1 MLRRVRAR
9 GLRSPGANREPLV
22 DRVPGKLG
30 PQVSNPRIW
39 CQFTENPTSQA
50 LRWRGIAE
58 VRAVTMAAQHF
69 GTLPKTTVSKRKRL
83 LADFSLGQEVASE
96 SRHQTAPHPLP
107 RFDCAIGAN
116 AGKGC
121 FRTPGSR
128 LSNRCPCDLEKGGN
142 LLPAQRLQ
150 VTLSQWPP
158 FGVVASRITVHG
170 VAPVADGSQPPE
182 ITKSLGL
189 IPIVDH
195 STPPHTSN
203 VPHASTETKG
213 APTGQGQLAAL
224 DDILGPL
231 QEPVIVRVSSP
242 DSRWYAWVSGINAIN
257 FIELESVS
265 YADGTSW
272 QVSNGKTCRVSVGS
286 SVW

>member
-128 LSNRCPCDLEKGGN
+128 LSNRCPCDPGKGWK
-142 LLPAQRLQ
+142 LAAR
-150 VTLSQWPP
+150 
-158 FGVVASRITVHG
+158 
-170 VAPVADGSQPPE
+170 
-182 ITKSLGL
+182 
-189 IPIVDH
+189 
-195 STPPHTSN
+195 STPPGDPQPMASLWRSRF
-203 VPHASTETKG
+203 PHNRSWRCTRCRWFT
-213 APTGQGQLAAL
+213 AA
-224 DDILGPL
+224 
-231 QEPVIVRVSSP
+231 
-242 DSRWYAWVSGINAIN
+242 
-257 FIELESVS
+257 
-265 YADGTSW
+265 
-272 QVSNGKTCRVSVGS
+272 
-286 SVW
+286 